1 MSDEL
6 TSEPPFIVL
15 RAARGVP
22 FGWMPADLEGRW
34 YNRADLI
41 PATPGERLLAGPLA
55 RRTPDGPSGWAV
67 CIPTSRVEH
76 RDYDGA
82 SAQVYEVHPPD
93 GNYANDGD
101 ETDLAAGKDGKE

>member
-1 MSDEL
+1 MSAE
-6 TSEPPFIVL
+6 EIVEAIWACWEKDL
-15 RAARGVP
+15 GD
-22 FGWMPADLEGRW
+22 WDLEGRW

-101 ETDLAAGKDGKE
+101 ASDLRKREG